1 MFNFDFQ
8 RKISLNI
15 ERFITKRLIFNKE
28 RSFSKFIIRI
38 AIAAVAL
45 SMAVMILTISLVSG
59 FQKEITD
66 KIFGF
71 WGHIHITEFGIGKSE
86 HPISINQVYY
96 PHLDTLPE
104 IKHIQVFAYK
114 AGIIKTEDQIE
125 GLVLKGVSSD
135 FDWDFL
141 NSEMESG
148 KVLDVSKA
156 TVSSGILISS
166 YTARRLNLKVGDKAL
181 AYFIQNPPRY
191 RQLEIEGI
199 YNTGLEEYDKMYA
212 LVDLRHIQQLND
224 WEEHMVGGFEVFL
237 ENPSELERIS
247 EYILYDV
254 LGYDQMAQTIKEV
267 YPNIFDWLELQNMNE
282 LIIILL
288 MIAVAAIN
296 MITCLLI
303 LILDRTRMIGIL
315 KALGANNF
323 QIRKIF
329 LYQAAYILGFGM
341 LAGNLLGIGIALLQM
356 HFQFIQLDE
365 ASYYVSYA
373 PVNLNILHLLLL
385 NISTFLLCLLFLL
398 LPSFLVAKIAPVRA
412 IRVD

>member
-1 MFNFDFQ
+1 M
-8 RKISLNI
+8 NI

>member
-1 MFNFDFQ
+1 M
-8 RKISLNI
+8 NI

-59 FQKEITD
+59 FQNEIKD

-71 WGHIHITEFGIGKSE
+71 WGHIHITEFGIGKSD
-86 HPISINQVYY
+86 HPISINQPYY
-96 PHLDTLPE
+96 PYIDTLPE
-104 IKHIQVFAYK
+104 IKHIQVFSYK
-114 AGIIKTEDQIE
+114 AGIIKTENQIE
-125 GLVLKGVSSD
+125 GLVLKGVGND
-135 FDWDFL
+135 FDWTFL
-141 NSEMESG
+141 NDQLKSG
-148 KVLDVSKA
+148 TVLNVSGEK
-156 TVSSGILISS
+156 VSSGILISS
-166 YTARRLNLKVGDKAL
+166 YTASRLNLNVGEKII

-191 RQLEIEGI
+191 RQLEINGI

-212 LVDLRHIQQLND
+212 LVDIRHIHQLND
-224 WEEHMVGGFEVFL
+224 WEDNMVGGFEVFL
-237 ENPSELERIS
+237 ENPDDLERMS
-247 EYILYDV
+247 DFILYDV
-254 LGYDQMAQTIKEV
+254 LSYDQIAQTIKEI

-341 LAGNLLGIGIALLQM
+341 LAGNILGLSIAVLQM
-356 HFQFIQLDE
+356 YFQFIQLDE

-373 PVNLNILHLLLL
+373 PINLNLLHILLL
-385 NISTFLLCLLFLL
+385 NFSTFLLCLLFLL
-398 LPSFLVAKIAPVRA
+398 LPSFLISKIAPVKA

>member
-38 AIAAVAL
+38 AVAAVAL

-148 KVLDVSKA
+148 KVLDVTRSDI
-156 TVSSGILISS
+156 SSGILISS

-365 ASYYVSYA
+365 AS
-373 PVNLNILHLLLL
+373 
-385 NISTFLLCLLFLL
+385 
-398 LPSFLVAKIAPVRA
+398 
-412 IRVD
+412 